1 MRGEGVWTNQIKMFT
16 QNYFTRA
23 SWPSSPD
30 LATFQEA
37 CWTIGFLDFVDLY
50 LFRANISDLYPPN
63 FILLIC
69 SMQHLVKYCQCYGSA
84 YHCFSTFGFLDFVD
98 LYLFCAYISDLY
110 PPNFYLLICSMQ
122 HLVKYCQCY
131 GSAYHCFSTFWT
143 SGTLQSLQLT
153 SSPIICIFRW
163 DLWKMNAVPSPIT
176 FVSFRPQGRITQS
189 QPLNFRLSW

>member
-1 MRGEGVWTNQIKMFT
+1 MRGEGVWTNWIKTFT

-23 SWPSSPD
+23 SWPSSPS

-84 YHCFSTFGFLDFVD
+84 YHCFSTFECLDFVD
-98 LYLFCAYISDLY
+98 LYLFRAYISDLY
-110 PPNFYLLICSMQ
+110 PPNFFLLICSMQ

-153 SSPIICIFRW
+153 SPIICIFRW

-189 QPLNFRLSW
+189 QPLNFHLSW